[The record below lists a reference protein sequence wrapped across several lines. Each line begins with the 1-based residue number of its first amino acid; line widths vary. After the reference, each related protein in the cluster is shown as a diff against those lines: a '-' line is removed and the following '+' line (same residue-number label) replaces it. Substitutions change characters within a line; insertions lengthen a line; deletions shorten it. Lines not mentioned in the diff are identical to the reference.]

1 MFLRQELKSIFLVL
15 DPAGLPDNNSSSSL
29 SDTENYEASMMTEKT
44 VSVCDHM
51 SLQIALYLKRQL
63 LAETG

>member
-1 MFLRQELKSIFLVL
+1 
-15 DPAGLPDNNSSSSL
+15 
-29 SDTENYEASMMTEKT
+29 MMTEKT

-51 SLQIALYLKRQL
+51 SLQIALYLQRQL

>member
-1 MFLRQELKSIFLVL
+1 
-15 DPAGLPDNNSSSSL
+15 
-29 SDTENYEASMMTEKT
+29 MTKNA

-51 SLQIALYLKRQL
+51 SLHIALYLKRQL